1 MYDNR
6 WDNIDSDSDE
16 LKDAFNSARVISPGM
31 SEANLYHR
39 TRTFVTPQVTDEPKP
54 AEEEKSIEPTMPLK
68 KRVRRER
75 KEVDGKEQNMEDESE
90 EEMCR
95 YCFDTEG
102 ELIAPC
108 KCTGSQRWVH
118 EECLRKWQRICQ
130 VRKSTHPWFQEM
142 SHTEEV
148 CNVCSTKFDLKPPNY
163 DQLVRGLTGE
173 QIVQRVREGYLIVR
187 TVESSEQSR
196 AILLTNGHIPHIRK
210 NLTPWIGG
218 VYLITGISTGGAS
231 RGDDL
236 ICAVNLARER
246 SVVPPNDERY
256 ARSVVRKKKVVIK
269 HMDSGPCD
277 GLHSVGCLKCTT
289 RQRVE
294 EWKDLRIMDDM
305 PGGLSIAGP
314 LKKVVDISHEDWL
327 REDEKRK
334 LKKDSPG
341 PEPTPRLVYACW
353 GDGTWSRTQLIG
365 EIARGGWGMA
375 VFKSTDA
382 FKVKGH
388 PDPPGARG
396 LFMKIHRENRPIAPG
411 ENEMSRAFEEPLE
424 ARPFRDTEE
433 AREHRERLR
442 AQLLS
447 RSGAASSAPDNSS
460 EQNIEEESKLI
471 DDSNTNASE
480 IQKSPELE
488 NKASDD
494 VADGS

>member
-16 LKDAFNSARVISPGM
+16 LKDAFNSNRVISPGM
-31 SEANLYHR
+31 SEANLIHR
-39 TRTFVTPQVTDEPKP
+39 TRTFVTQRVTEEPKP
-54 AEEEKSIEPTMPLK
+54 VEEEKSLSPSQPLK
-68 KRVRRER
+68 KKVRRER
-75 KEVDGKEQNMEDESE
+75 KIVDGNEKKMASDDESD

-108 KCTGSQRWVH
+108 KCTGSQKWVH
-118 EECLRKWQRICQ
+118 EKCLRKWQRICQ
-130 VRKSTHPWFQEM
+130 VRKSTHPWFRDRTD
-142 SHTEEV
+142 TEEV
-148 CNVCSTKFDLKPPNY
+148 CNVCAAKFDLKPLNY

-173 QIVQRVREGYLIVR
+173 QIVNRVREGFLIVR

-196 AILLTNGHIPHIRK
+196 LILLTNGHIPHIRQ
-210 NLTPWIGG
+210 NLTPWISG
-218 VYLITGISTGGAS
+218 VYLITGISMGGS
-231 RGDDL
+231 TRGDDL

-246 SVVPPNDERY
+246 VNVPANDERH
-256 ARSVVRKKKVVIK
+256 ARSVVRRKKVIIK

-294 EWKDLRIMDDM
+294 EWEDLKVMDDM

-327 REDEKRK
+327 REDAKRK
-334 LKKDSPG
+334 SKKDAPG
-341 PEPTPRLVYACW
+341 PESAPRLVYACW

-382 FKVKGH
+382 FKVDGH
-388 PDPPGARG
+388 PDPPGPNG
-396 LFMKIHRENRPIAPG
+396 VFMKIHDENRPIAPG

-424 ARPFRDTEE
+424 ARPFRDTVE

-442 AQLLS
+442 AQLIS
-447 RSGAASSAPDNSS
+447 QSEAPSNPSGDNF
-460 EQNIEEESKLI
+460 EQKLEEESN
-471 DDSNTNASE
+471 DSRTIRSEFEKCTASE
-480 IQKSPELE
+480 S
-488 NKASDD
+488 KAKDD
-494 VADGS
+494 IFDNP